1 MEKILL
7 SISDK
12 EIERKL
18 NHNLSN
24 NYYLINSYIDSYNY
38 LSLINQ
44 HKANI
49 IIISNDYNDYILL
62 SKLASTNKLIIYIK
76 NKEIDLNGLKDLD
89 NFYIFNKLDLDNLLT
104 YLNIIY
110 KDFEIINSLKL
121 KIENYKE
128 REEENRLVKKAK
140 LYLMDKGMSE
150 DDAYKYIIDYSMKK
164 RITKKETSLK
174 ILNE

>member
-49 IIISNDYNDYILL
+49 IIISSDYNDYILL

-140 LYLMDKGMSE
+140 LYLMDRGMSE

>member
-49 IIISNDYNDYILL
+49 IY
-62 SKLASTNKLIIYIK
+62 
-76 NKEIDLNGLKDLD
+76 
-89 NFYIFNKLDLDNLLT
+89 
-104 YLNIIY
+104 
-110 KDFEIINSLKL
+110 
-121 KIENYKE
+121 
-128 REEENRLVKKAK
+128 
-140 LYLMDKGMSE
+140 
-150 DDAYKYIIDYSMKK
+150 
-164 RITKKETSLK
+164 
-174 ILNE
+174 